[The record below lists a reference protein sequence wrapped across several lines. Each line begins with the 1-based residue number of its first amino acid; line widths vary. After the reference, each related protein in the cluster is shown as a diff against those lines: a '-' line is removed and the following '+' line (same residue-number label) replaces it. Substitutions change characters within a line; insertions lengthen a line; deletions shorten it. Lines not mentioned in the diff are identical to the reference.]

1 MLNEWGEPPA
11 ELAGLDARLARLEFE
26 PRASLAPEIAGAT
39 RRPPRVA
46 PHDAPARGR
55 RWSAVKLAAATA
67 AAAAVLIATD
77 IADVPTTVVDHCC
90 ADLDGGG
97 VPDDGVRVI
106 LGRGGRVKGV
116 SVYEDR
122 DGAGALTPG
131 ATLRYSGAGTQ
142 KFPARLPPGLQTI
155 RHCCADY
162 DGGGLPDD
170 GVLVLAVP
178 PDRVLMAVV
187 YEQDE
192 APPGGNSR

>member
-1 MLNEWGEPPA
+1 MPNEWGEPPA
-11 ELAGLDARLARLEFE
+11 EVAGLDARLARLEFE

-39 RRPPRVA
+39 RRPQGAA
-46 PHDAPARGR
+46 PHGAGTRVR
-55 RWSAVKLAAATA
+55 RWSAVKLGA
-67 AAAAVLIATD
+67 AAAAVAVVLIATD
-77 IADVPTTVVDHCC
+77 IAGVPATVVDHCC

-106 LGRGGRVKGV
+106 VGRGGRVKGV

-122 DGAGALTPG
+122 DGARALTPS

-178 PDRVLMAVV
+178 PDQVLMAVV
-187 YEQDE
+187 YEQAE
-192 APPGGNSR
+192 APPGADSR